1 MSTGDGW
8 DRREAFVGTAVE
20 ATIRIGFVV
29 LLAAWCFQIVRP
41 FVGIVAWGAILA
53 LAGRQG
59 YERIAAAVG
68 GRRGLAAV
76 LFTVLALVLLAVPT
90 ALLSGTF
97 VEGARKLAGQLSGG
111 TLHIPPPPESV
122 AGWPLIG
129 EPLARFWTMAS
140 ENLKDA
146 LAQVQPQLKALAA
159 WLLAAAASLGL
170 QVLQFVLAIV
180 IAGVLL
186 AHSEGAAD
194 AAEAVATRIV
204 GRRGPE
210 LTQLADATVRSVA
223 RGIIG
228 VALIQSALA
237 GIGFLV
243 AGVPGAGLWALICLV
258 LAIVQIG
265 PAIILLGAI
274 VYVFSK
280 ASTLTAVLFLV
291 WCVFVGLLDN
301 VLKPILLGR
310 GVNVP
315 MVVIF
320 LGAIGGFLAMGLIG
334 LFVGSIVL
342 VLGYTLFLAWLSE
355 ARPASEPQEAES

>member
-1 MSTGDGW
+1 MSSGDGW
-8 DRREAFVGTAVE
+8 DRREGFVGTAVE

-41 FVGIVAWGAILA
+41 FVGIVTWGAILA

-59 YERIAAAVG
+59 YVRIAGALG
-68 GRRGLAAV
+68 GRRGLAAA
-76 LFTVLALVLLAVPT
+76 LFTLLALVLLAVPT
-90 ALLSGTF
+90 VLLSGTF

-111 TLHIPPPPESV
+111 TLHIPPPPDSV
-122 AGWPLIG
+122 AGWPLVG
-129 EPLARFWTMAS
+129 EPLARFWTLAS

-146 LAQVQPQLKALAA
+146 LAQVQPQLKALGA
-159 WLLAAAASLGL
+159 WLLAAAASFGL
-170 QVLQFVLAIV
+170 QVLQFVLSIV

-210 LTQLADATVRSVA
+210 LTRLADATVRSVA

-237 GIGFLV
+237 GIGFLA

-265 PAIILLGAI
+265 PAVVLLGAI
-274 VYVFSK
+274 VYVFST
-280 ASTLTAVLFLV
+280 AGTLTAVLFLV

-342 VLGYTLFLAWLSE
+342 VLGYTLFLAWLAE
-355 ARPASEPQEAES
+355 ARPVSGPEDKAE